1 MGSILVSRFLLD
13 LQRAIRRTTYGDSL
27 VASEA
32 SGLTNHPLV
41 FRTAVE
47 ELGSVL
53 LSDTDSDDSFE
64 AHITSTM
71 KQPGDDEPQGVLN
84 REGAS
89 GVSYMERVHV
99 HDFDGIEE
107 VSRR

>member
-64 AHITSTM
+64 AHTVSTM
-71 KQPGDDEPQGVLN
+71 KQPGDVEPQEVLN
-84 REGAS
+84 LEDGS
-89 GVSYMERVHV
+89 GVSCTERVYV
-99 HDFDGIEE
+99 RDSDGIEE